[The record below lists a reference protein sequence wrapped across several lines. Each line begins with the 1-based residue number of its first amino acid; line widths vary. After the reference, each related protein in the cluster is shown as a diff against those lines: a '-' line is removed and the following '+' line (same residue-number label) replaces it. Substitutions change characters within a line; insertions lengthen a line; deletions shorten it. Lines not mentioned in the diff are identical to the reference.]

1 METEFDN
8 TLRVCDTET
17 LLRLMREGREQQY
30 NRTCPPEL
38 EAELDPQGTHL
49 ITLSLL
55 HYYKQAEPC
64 PVHARLMM
72 LIKLRDQEQP
82 QEIILDASLEETQ
95 ALPELESA
103 ARG

>member
-30 NRTCPPEL
+30 NRTCPPEM

-55 HYYKQAEPC
+55 HYSCWGLGWKA
-64 PVHARLMM
+64 HGF
-72 LIKLRDQEQP
+72 I
-82 QEIILDASLEETQ
+82 
-95 ALPELESA
+95 
-103 ARG
+103 RGM

>member
-38 EAELDPQGTHL
+38 PKAASEGKLVL
-49 ITLSLL
+49 LS
-55 HYYKQAEPC
+55 
-64 PVHARLMM
+64 PVWQTVSS
-72 LIKLRDQEQP
+72 D
-82 QEIILDASLEETQ
+82 S
-95 ALPELESA
+95 S
-103 ARG
+103 

>member
-17 LLRLMREGREQQY
+17 LLRLMRAGRAEQY
-30 NRTCPPEL
+30 NRVCPPEL

-64 PVHARLMM
+64 PAHARLMM
-72 LIKLRDQEQP
+72 MIKLRDQEQP

-95 ALPELESA
+95 SLSEFKSA
-103 ARG
+103 A